1 LTRIDRLVFGE
12 TREEKPVHLYI
23 LRNSSGAEARITN
36 YGGIL
41 VSLAMPDKKGEL
53 SDIVLGY
60 DTLEEYIRDDA
71 YFGCIVGRYANRI
84 ARGRFTLDGKE
95 HRLSVND
102 GQNHLHGGTRGF
114 NRAIWDCKVVEEE
127 DRSGVVLF
135 YLSHDGE
142 EGYPGNLSTLV
153 TYSLTNEN
161 ELRLEYKATTEADT
175 VVNLSHHSYFNL
187 AGHGAGDV
195 LGHVLTINANRFTP
209 VDKGLIP
216 TGKVRSVEGT
226 PMDFRKPT
234 PIGEM
239 INRDHGQIKI
249 AGGFDHNFV
258 LDKAEGE
265 VELAAR
271 LYEPSTGR
279 TMEVLTT
286 EPGVQFYSGNF
297 LKAVKRGKNGSIYGP
312 HHGLCLETQHFPDS
326 PNKPHFPSTVLRAGE
341 EYRQT
346 TVYRFTVED

>member
-1 LTRIDRLVFGE
+1 LKRIKKRVFGE
-12 TREEKPVHLYI
+12 TQEGESTHLYI

-41 VSLAMPDKKGEL
+41 VSLSMPDHRDEL

-60 DTLEEYIRDDA
+60 DTLEEYTRDDA

-84 ARGRFTLDGKE
+84 ARGRFTLDGNE
-95 HRLSVND
+95 YRLSVND
-102 GQNHLHGGTRGF
+102 GENHLHGGTRGF
-114 NRAIWDCKVVEEE
+114 NRAIWDCQVVEEE
-127 DRSGVVLF
+127 DRSGVLLS

-153 TYSLTNEN
+153 TYSLTDGN
-161 ELRLEYKATTEADT
+161 ELRLEYRATTDADT

-187 AGHGAGDV
+187 AGQGEGDV
-195 LGHVLTINANRFTP
+195 LGHSLTINADRFTP
-209 VDKGLIP
+209 VDEGLIP
-216 TGKVRSVEGT
+216 TGEVRSVEGT
-226 PMDFRKPT
+226 PMDFRRPVQ
-234 PIGEM
+234 IGER
-239 INRDHGQIKI
+239 INGDYGQIRV
-249 AGGFDHNFV
+249 AGGFDHNYV
-258 LDKAEGE
+258 LDKAEGK
-265 VELAAR
+265 VALAAR
-271 LYEPSTGR
+271 VHEPSTGR

-297 LKAVKRGKNGSIYGP
+297 LEAGRRGKNGSFYGP
-312 HHGLCLETQHFPDS
+312 RLGFCLETQHFPDS

-341 EYRQT
+341 EYGQT